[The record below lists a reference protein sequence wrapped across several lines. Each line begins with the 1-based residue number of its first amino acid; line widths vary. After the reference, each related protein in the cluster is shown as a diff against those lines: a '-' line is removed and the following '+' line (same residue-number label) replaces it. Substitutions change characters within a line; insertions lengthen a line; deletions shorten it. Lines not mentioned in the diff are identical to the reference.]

1 MNVNKKL
8 GRFRQF
14 VGEKLGNENKTG
26 VSDDF
31 KAMEMEM
38 QLRHEG
44 EMTAPTDG
52 PLADETA
59 RNGQDAEIHD
69 HIRQVAFQARRG

>member
-14 VGEKLGNENKTG
+14 VGEKLGNDNKTG

-44 EMTAPTDG
+44 AFISPHAYTIANENT
-52 PLADETA
+52 
-59 RNGQDAEIHD
+59 RHGQDAEGYD
-69 HIRQVAFQARRG
+69 SLCQVALQAC

>member
-1 MNVNKKL
+1 MHVNKKL

-31 KAMEMEM
+31 KALEMEM

-44 EMTAPTDG
+44 AFARPVP
-52 PLADETA
+52 PLRRADS
-59 RNGQDAEIHD
+59 G
-69 HIRQVAFQARRG
+69 

>member
-44 EMTAPTDG
+44 EMTAP
-52 PLADETA
+52 ADKSLGS
-59 RNGQDAEIHD
+59 RDC
-69 HIRQVAFQARRG
+69 

>member
-44 EMTAPTDG
+44 ETSALADR
-52 PLADETA
+52 PLANETA
-59 RNGQDAEIHD
+59 RNGQDAEVHD
-69 HIRQVAFQARRG
+69 DICEVALQARRG